1 MTIRDQIQQN
11 MTAALKAGD
20 KPRLEAVRY
29 LFSQIKNREIDLKR
43 PLTDEEAIKL
53 LQTEAK
59 RRKES
64 IAAYQN
70 GGRQDLVEKESYQ
83 LSVIEEY
90 LPKQLTDEELKQL
103 IEKVKQT
110 LLPEA
115 LAKGGF
121 GTLIRETMKQ
131 AAGRADG
138 GRVAELIH
146 SK

>member
-43 PLTDEEAIKL
+43 PLTDEEAVKL

-59 RRKES
+59 RRKEA
-64 IAAYQN
+64 IGYYQKA
-70 GGRQDLVEKESYQ
+70 GRQDLVDKESYQ
-83 LSVIEEY
+83 LSVIGEY
-90 LPKQLTDEELKQL
+90 LPKQLTDEE
-103 IEKVKQT
+103 I
-110 LLPEA
+110 
-115 LAKGGF
+115 LAIVSSIKAANPGADF

-138 GRVAELIH
+138 GRTAMIIKRLNG
-146 SK
+146 

>member
-1 MTIRDQIQQN
+1 MI
-11 MTAALKAGD
+11 AAMKTRE
-20 KPRLEAVRY
+20 KNRLEAVRY
-29 LFSQIKNREIDLKR
+29 LFSQIKNKEIDLKR
-43 PLTDEEAIKL
+43 PLTDEEAVKL

-59 RRKES
+59 RRKEA
-64 IAAYQN
+64 IEAYQT

-90 LPKQLTDEELKQL
+90 LPKQLTDEE
-103 IEKVKQT
+103 I
-110 LLPEA
+110 
-115 LAKGGF
+115 LAIVSSIKAANPGGDF

-138 GRVAELIH
+138 GRVAALIH

>member
-1 MTIRDQIQQN
+1 
-11 MTAALKAGD
+11 MTAALRAGD

-59 RRKES
+59 RRKEA
-64 IAAYQN
+64 IEAYQK
-70 GGRQDLVEKESYQ
+70 GGRQDLVEKEGYQ
-83 LSVIEEY
+83 LSIIEEY
-90 LPKQLTDEELKQL
+90 LPKQLTDEEILA
-103 IEKVKQT
+103 IVSSVKAVN
-110 LLPEA
+110 PGAE
-115 LAKGGF
+115 F

-138 GRVAELIH
+138 GRVAALLD
-146 SK
+146 KWRTL